1 MPCTLG
7 SAAQAIRAADEV
19 MRRTYCRHTPGLA
32 EALGAD
38 RDSHRFERTKW
49 RLSHCPAPKP
59 YRGPMPS
66 SLRPSDPRVQ
76 YVGDLAYTDEGTGDV
91 TIVAIPGLPG
101 SGRDYR
107 WLAPALSGHH
117 RVIRVDPPGYGASP
131 RTKWAG
137 MTTAGRA
144 AAVCAVIG
152 HLDLS
157 QVVLIGHSAGGAVV
171 AHIATHRPDLVVAC
185 VMISSTGLT
194 AHLVR
199 APMQLLAQPL
209 RLAPV
214 RTLLA
219 PAIRRLYSMQGF
231 PRYLTDDERAF
242 ALLDAGA
249 FDFGQHRANLAGMR
263 APTMVVW
270 ATDDPVI
277 PTGTFRALADA
288 VPAGPRLEFPDGGH
302 NVQKTHAAEI
312 AAAITAF
319 VG

>member
-1 MPCTLG
+1 M
-7 SAAQAIRAADEV
+7 S
-19 MRRTYCRHTPGLA
+19 
-32 EALGAD
+32 
-38 RDSHRFERTKW
+38 
-49 RLSHCPAPKP
+49 
-59 YRGPMPS
+59 S
-66 SLRPSDPRVQ
+66 SLRPSDPPVRFAGEV
-76 YVGDLAYTDEGTGDV
+76 AYTDEGTGDV

-131 RTKWAG
+131 RANWAG
-137 MTTAGRA
+137 MATADRA
-144 AAVCAVIG
+144 AAVCEVID
-152 HLDLS
+152 HLDVS

-171 AHIATHRPDLVVAC
+171 AHIATHRPDLVLAC
-185 VMISSTGLT
+185 AMISSTGPT
-194 AHLVR
+194 AHLAR

-219 PAIRRLYSMQGF
+219 PVIRRLYSMQGF

-242 ALLDAGA
+242 ALLDAAA
-249 FDFGQHRANLAGMR
+249 FDFGQHRANLAGMK
-263 APTMVVW
+263 APTMVAW

-277 PTGTFRALADA
+277 PAGTFRALADA

-302 NVQKTHAAEI
+302 NVQKTHATEI
-312 AAAITAF
+312 AEAITAF